1 MAMQQFQFIP
11 NSRMSAPVKFASI
24 AFGIVLFLPILMLV
38 IIAGAV
44 AAVVFALLLIVGLVR
59 RTVRTLFVGKDDD
72 GRKNVRIKRD

>member
-1 MAMQQFQFIP
+1 
-11 NSRMSAPVKFASI
+11 MSAPVKFSSI
-24 AFGIVLFLPILMLV
+24 AFGIVLFLPILILV

>member
-1 MAMQQFQFIP
+1 
-11 NSRMSAPVKFASI
+11 MSAPVKFASI
-24 AFGIVLFLPILMLV
+24 AFGIVLFLPILILV